1 MCFTVSC
8 EVNMALSKIQL
19 SEMLAVYAEML
30 TDKQKEALT
39 MYCDCDCSLA
49 ESASEVGSSRQGV
62 RYAIVKGE
70 ATLTK
75 LEDALHL
82 AALYKQLSKAVDDG
96 DTQELYAIAKRY
108 VSKE

>member
-1 MCFTVSC
+1 
-8 EVNMALSKIQL
+8 MALSKIQL
-19 SEMLAVYAEML
+19 SEMLAVYGEML
-30 TDKQKEALT
+30 TGKQREALT

-49 ESASEVGSSRQGV
+49 EIASEVGISRQGV
-62 RYAIVKGE
+62 RDAIVKGE

-82 AALYKQLSKAVDDG
+82 AELYKQLSRSVDSG